1 MYKDFWNN
9 TNRFDNSDYPENTP
23 YFGKRNKEVIGIL
36 KDEAGG
42 IPSNEFVGLRSEMYS
57 YMKDSYKG
65 SKTAKGIKKN
75 VIKKV
80 SNMKTIRTHYFTTD
94 SCNIK

>member
-23 YFGKRNKEVIGIL
+23 YFDKRNKEVIGIL

-57 YMKDSYKG
+57 YINHLLCHFRGEQLLLTLLKMN
-65 SKTAKGIKKN
+65 N
-75 VIKKV
+75 V
-80 SNMKTIRTHYFTTD
+80 TFG
-94 SCNIK
+94 

>member
-1 MYKDFWNN
+1 M
-9 TNRFDNSDYPENTP
+9 
-23 YFGKRNKEVIGIL
+23 EVHSKQKVRQQMQKV

-75 VIKKV
+75 VVKKSIKYENYK
-80 SNMKTIRTHYFTTD
+80 NT
-94 SCNIK
+94 